1 MSSYK
6 MENIRNIA
14 VMGHGK
20 CGKSSLV
27 EAMLFNCGAINR
39 LGKSLDGTLSMDFD
53 QEEIKRQMSIST
65 SVAPIEWKENKLNM
79 LDTPGYFDFV
89 GEVKE
94 GMRAADA
101 ALIVLSG
108 RSGVSVGTEQSFKFA
123 KQKGAPIMFFVNKID
138 DQRANYQKTLEEMKE
153 KFGKAI
159 TPFVYPIKEGD
170 EFKGFVDIVD
180 MTARRYEGQDRVDIP
195 VPDGMAETIAP
206 LRDMI
211 MEAVAETDDA
221 LMNKYFNG

>member
-1 MSSYK
+1 MNSYK

-20 CGKSSLV
+20 CGKSSLL

-53 QEEIKRQMSIST
+53 PEEIKRQMSISA
-65 SVAPIEWKENKLNM
+65 SIAPIEWKENKLNM
-79 LDTPGYFDFV
+79 IDTPGYFDFV

-94 GMRAADA
+94 GIRAADS

-170 EFKGFVDIVD
+170 
-180 MTARRYEGQDRVDIP
+180 
-195 VPDGMAETIAP
+195 
-206 LRDMI
+206 
-211 MEAVAETDDA
+211 
-221 LMNKYFNG
+221 